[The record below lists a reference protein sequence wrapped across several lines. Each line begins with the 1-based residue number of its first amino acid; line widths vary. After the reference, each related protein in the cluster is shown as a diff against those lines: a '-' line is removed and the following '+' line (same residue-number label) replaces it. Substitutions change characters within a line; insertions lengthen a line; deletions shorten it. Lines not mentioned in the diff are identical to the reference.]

1 MNTHNAKP
9 ESAVSVNNS
18 REKAVTRELG
28 IEHLEPIVVSLERI
42 DLRHYLSKKVIDQF
56 RAGLQ
61 NFVGYDT
68 ECYDQGGTSAAATY
82 QHHFRIFETGAIL
95 HAVRYR
101 GNWRV
106 WFDPEATPKVMMDGD
121 LKRAIQKFIGDKT
134 VMYYGNNYGD

>member
-68 ECYDQGGTSAAATY
+68 ENSQQTLAKDTY
-82 QHHFRIFETGAIL
+82 QHHLRNFETDAIL

-106 WFDPEATPKVMMDGD
+106 YDSPKAAPKVMMEGD